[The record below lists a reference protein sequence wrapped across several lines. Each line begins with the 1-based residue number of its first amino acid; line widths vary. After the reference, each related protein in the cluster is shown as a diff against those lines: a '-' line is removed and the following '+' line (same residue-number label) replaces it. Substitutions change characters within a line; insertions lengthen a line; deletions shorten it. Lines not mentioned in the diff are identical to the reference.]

1 MDCSAL
7 NAEAEEEC
15 AVVAVVEQAA
25 GASVSLPLAVKI
37 GCRER
42 LVSVEHMAKGRF
54 QGSDRNNSPKHSS
67 RDGCGDD
74 SQLSNVHGGHTLD
87 RT

>member
-1 MDCSAL
+1 MECSAL
-7 NAEAEEEC
+7 NAEAEEER
-15 AVVAVVEQAA
+15 AVVAVVEQVA
-25 GASVSLPLAVKI
+25 GVPLAVKI
-37 GCRER
+37 GCKEQ
-42 LVSVEHMAKGRF
+42 LVSAEHMAEGRF
-54 QGSDRNNSPKHSS
+54 QDSDHNNNPKHSS